1 MVEQVTTTQ
10 AVLGQ
15 ISTGG
20 GSSYLEKQ
28 MATIQVPSMR
38 TPVFVNI
45 ERSLGNVFNDM
56 VVEGWLSAGKEE
68 RQFAI
73 NNGLYHHRI
82 YPAVTVVVDGGWS
95 KRHTNTPT
103 MSSQGVGAIFGTATK
118 KLLYIGIRNKYF
130 AVCAIY
136 KRKQSPTPA
145 LRTGVA
151 HPVQWRLTSL
161 LQVSKSHGRCTG

>member
-15 ISTGG
+15 ISRGG
-20 GSSYLEKQ
+20 GSSHLEKQ

-45 ERSLGNVFNDM
+45 ERSLGNVLNDM
-56 VVEGWLSAGKEE
+56 VVEGLLSAGKEE

-95 KRHTNTPT
+95 KRAHKHSYNVKSGGWCDLWYSHQETAVYWY
-103 MSSQGVGAIFGTATK
+103 QEQIF
-118 KLLYIGIRNKYF
+118 
-130 AVCAIY
+130 C
-136 KRKQSPTPA
+136 
-145 LRTGVA
+145 
-151 HPVQWRLTSL
+151 SL
-161 LQVSKSHGRCTG
+161 CHL